1 MTGQGPPDRI
11 GPGADATVTRAAV
24 ASFFGLKT
32 EHLPSEGSPGWQRL
46 IATYLYVRTP
56 GFDIATLQRMLDA
69 NVYPRQ
75 AG

>member
-1 MTGQGPPDRI
+1 MTGLGPPDQN
-11 GPGADATVTRAAV
+11 GSSADAIVTRAAV

-32 EHLPSEGSPGWQRL
+32 EHLPPEGSPGWQRL
-46 IATYLYVRTP
+46 IATYLYARTP